1 MGENLEGQLV
11 RVNAVTFPLSGTVIA
26 GNSSYDF
33 SSSGET
39 GVLYVR
45 TSNTLVGEQLSGCE
59 VDLLGI
65 VSQYTFDGTGGYQ
78 LLPRGPVD
86 LVPVSAVCFTT
97 PVSQTNLET
106 TSFTLSWG
114 TDISCDGVIEYG
126 MTEELGLTTSALQNN
141 TTNHFVNLEGSHQDP
156 SIMHVQFAPLRTV
169 LGQHQTFDPTLLSP
183 KVREICTYTSMAQST
198 IVSPPMNWPFH
209 SAPT

>member
-114 TDISCDGVIEYG
+114 QISAA
-126 MTEELGLTTSALQNN
+126 M
-141 TTNHFVNLEGSHQDP
+141 
-156 SIMHVQFAPLRTV
+156 V
-169 LGQHQTFDPTLLSP
+169 LLNM
-183 KVREICTYTSMAQST
+183 E
-198 IVSPPMNWPFH
+198 
-209 SAPT
+209 